1 MREKIIIS
9 ASKLFKKYGF
19 KKVNV
24 EDICKEVG
32 ISRVT
37 FYKYFKNK
45 TDLSLEYLQKFFD
58 ENISKYEQIINSENN
73 FGEKLKKLIE
83 LKLTI
88 SEELSIDFIK
98 ELYNSNNPEIK
109 SFFDEQIK
117 LNQIRTVE
125 FIENGKNQNYIK
137 PEIPTNY
144 ILYRLNN
151 VIKELQDEKL
161 YVFFSNS
168 TELTQTIIDTFF
180 YGIIKN
186 NH

>member
-1 MREKIIIS
+1 MRERIIIS
-9 ASKLFKKYGF
+9 ASTLFKKYGF

-24 EDICKEVG
+24 EDICKEAG

-45 TDLSLEYLQKFFD
+45 IELSLEYLQKLFD
-58 ENISKYEQIINSENN
+58 ENISDYEKIINSEIE
-73 FGEKLKKLIE
+73 FGEKLQKIIE
-83 LKLTI
+83 LKLKTAGEF
-88 SEELSIDFIK
+88 SMDFIK
-98 ELYNSNNPEIK
+98 ELYYSDIPEVK
-109 SFFDEQIK
+109 SFFDEQIR
-117 LNQIRTVE
+117 LNQIRTIE
-125 FIENGKNQNYIK
+125 FIETAKNQNYIK

-144 ILYRLNN
+144 ILYRINN

-161 YVFFSNS
+161 YSFFSNS

-186 NH
+186 KQ